1 MNIKSLSGVPSGDL
15 ELAPI
20 REGKR
25 LGATRKIISGDVEMA
40 PIREGK
46 RLGTTRKM
54 RTPSSSSSSPIKVS
68 PIKLSPLKRQTKK
81 RTLECKGKNIVECNS
96 TPGCRFTTGNKRNF
110 CRATKNA
117 AKLTLDDE
125 DLEML
130 ISEVTNTF
138 EGEKRLKY
146 VIGRIRKTKC
156 KFAPNYKS
164 AFTGKKFTGD
174 GHVYRQAMDKIQA
187 FFKYGE
193 EKLF

>member
-1 MNIKSLSGVPSGDL
+1 MSI

-20 REGKR
+20 REEKR
-25 LGATRKIISGDVEMA
+25 LGRTRKIISGDIELA
-40 PIREGK
+40 PIQERK

-54 RTPSSSSSSPIKVS
+54 RTPSARTPSSVSSSMSSMS
-68 PIKLSPLKRQTKK
+68 SSLDKLPKFKRETKK
-81 RTLECKGKNIVECNS
+81 RTLGCKGKNIVECNS

-117 AKLTLDDE
+117 AKLTLGDE

-130 ISEVTNTF
+130 VEEVTNTF

-156 KFAPNYKS
+156 KFSPNYKS

-174 GHVYRQAMDKIQA
+174 GRVYMQAMDKIQS
-187 FFKYGE
+187 FCKYGE
-193 EKLF
+193 DKLF

>member
-1 MNIKSLSGVPSGDL
+1 MSNKSFSDDIELEPIREEKRLGTTRKRISGDI

-20 REGKR
+20 Q
-25 LGATRKIISGDVEMA
+25 
-40 PIREGK
+40 EGK
-46 RLGTTRKM
+46 RLGTTRKI
-54 RTPSSSSSSPIKVS
+54 RTPSYS
-68 PIKLSPLKRQTKK
+68 KLSPLKRQTKK
-81 RTLECKGKNIVECNS
+81 KTLGCKGKNIVECNS

-117 AKLTLDDE
+117 AKLTLDEE

-130 ISEVTNTF
+130 VEEVTNTF
-138 EGEKRLKY
+138 EGERRLKY
-146 VIGRIRKTKC
+146 VIGRIQKTKC
-156 KFAPNYKS
+156 KFSPNYKS
-164 AFTGKKFTGD
+164 VFTGKKFTGD

>member
-1 MNIKSLSGVPSGDL
+1 MSNKSFSDDIELEPIREEKRLGTTRKRISGDI

-20 REGKR
+20 QER
-25 LGATRKIISGDVEMA
+25 
-40 PIREGK
+40 K

-54 RTPSSSSSSPIKVS
+54 RTPSSVSSSSSVS
-68 PIKLSPLKRQTKK
+68 SASSEKLPKLKRETKK
-81 RTLECKGKNIVECNS
+81 RTLGCKGKTIVECNS

-110 CRATKNA
+110 CRTTKNA
-117 AKLTLDDE
+117 AKLTLNE
-125 DLEML
+125 QDLEML
-130 ISEVTNTF
+130 VREVSNIY

-156 KFAPNYKS
+156 KFSPNYKS

-174 GHVYRQAMDKIQA
+174 GRVYMQAMDKIQS